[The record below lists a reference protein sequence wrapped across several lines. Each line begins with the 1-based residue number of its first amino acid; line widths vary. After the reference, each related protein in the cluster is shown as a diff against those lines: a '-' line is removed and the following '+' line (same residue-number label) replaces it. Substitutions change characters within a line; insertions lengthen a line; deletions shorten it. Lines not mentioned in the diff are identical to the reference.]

1 LSLVEVEAVAVGW
14 WEEGEDV
21 WWVAV
26 VEGEV
31 LDWLGEEE
39 EEAAWLWEVAEEAE
53 VAGLKVVELP
63 Y

>member
-1 LSLVEVEAVAVGW
+1 
-14 WEEGEDV
+14 
-21 WWVAV
+21 
-26 VEGEV
+26 
-31 LDWLGEEE
+31 LGVE